1 MKRIN
6 KKTWALVA
14 GCVLVVAAALTL
26 PALWMIGQQDSKMG
40 RVTYLPDYTTIV
52 LGEKAAENPVA
63 RSLYEHKQTYLIQG
77 DQADWGDLDP
87 EALVLLEEEINEL
100 EMACPT
106 VQTALEELQLE
117 ELMVSPDYATD
128 AGTLLGFERLDLNR
142 TAMEGNG
149 NGFYSRKYW
158 VLNISRDTVTQK
170 IMALYMEYN
179 NSDTVWSGTEYG
191 VQTELLAEIL
201 TQEADSIEGAVAAMA
216 KEYMAYL
223 GLEEN
228 SFQKVDLTLPAWQE
242 EYEMDRTYYTQAFYS
257 PDYQVYLYASLG
269 YGTVDSVGLNLGAA
283 SLTPEELEKCLTP
296 YA

>member
-1 MKRIN
+1 MKKIN
-6 KKTWALVA
+6 KKTWALIA

-26 PALWMIGQQDSKMG
+26 PALWMIRQQNSKMG

-77 DQADWGDLDP
+77 DQANWTELDP
-87 EALVLLEEEINEL
+87 ETLSFMAEQINEL

-106 VQTALEELQLE
+106 VQTALEGLQLE
-117 ELMVSPDYATD
+117 ELMASPDYATD

-142 TAMEGNG
+142 TAMEGKG

-158 VLNISRDTVTQK
+158 VLNLSRDTVTQK

-179 NSDTVWSGTEYG
+179 NSDTVWSGTEYS
-191 VQTELLAEIL
+191 VQAELLTEMLA
-201 TQEADSIEGAVAAMA
+201 QEADDIENAVTAMA
-216 KEYMAYL
+216 REYMAYL
-223 GLEEN
+223 GLEES
-228 SFQKVDLTLPAWQE
+228 SFQKVDLTLPDWKE
-242 EYEMDRTYYTQAFYS
+242 EYKMDRTYYTHAFYS

-269 YGTVDSVGLNLGAA
+269 YGSVDSVCLNLGAA

>member
-1 MKRIN
+1 MKTIN

-14 GCVLVVAAALTL
+14 GCVLVVSAALTL
-26 PALWMIGQQDSKMG
+26 PALWMIRQQDSKMG

-87 EALVLLEEEINEL
+87 ETLSFMAEQINEL

-106 VQTALEELQLE
+106 VQTALEGLQLE
-117 ELMVSPDYATD
+117 ELLASPDYATD

-142 TAMEGNG
+142 TTMEGKG
-149 NGFYSRKYW
+149 NGLYSREYW
-158 VLNISRDTVTQK
+158 VLNLSRDTVTQK
-170 IMALYMEYN
+170 IMSLYTEYN
-179 NSDTVWSGTEYG
+179 SNDTVWSETEYA
-191 VQTELLAEIL
+191 VQEALLTESLA
-201 TQEADSIEGAVAAMA
+201 QGADSIEGAVETMA

-223 GLEEN
+223 GLEES
-228 SFQKVDLTLPAWQE
+228 SFQKVDLTLPVWQE
-242 EYEMDRTYYTQAFYS
+242 EYEMDRTYYTHAFYS

-269 YGTVDSVGLNLGAA
+269 YGTVDSIGLNLGAA

>member
-1 MKRIN
+1 MKKIN

-14 GCVLVVAAALTL
+14 GCVLVVSAALTL
-26 PALWMIGQQDSKMG
+26 PALWMIRQQDSQMG

-77 DQADWGDLDP
+77 DQADWGELDP
-87 EALVLLEEEINEL
+87 ETLSFMAEQINEL

-106 VQTALEELQLE
+106 VQTALEGLQLG
-117 ELMVSPDYATD
+117 ELMASPDYATD

-149 NGFYSRKYW
+149 NGLYSREYW
-158 VLNISRDTVTQK
+158 VLNLSRDTVTQK
-170 IMALYMEYN
+170 IVALYMEYN
-179 NSDTVWSGTEYG
+179 SNDTIWSETEYA
-191 VQTELLAEIL
+191 VQEALLTESLA
-201 TQEADSIEGAVAAMA
+201 QEADSVQSAVETMA